1 MGLAVHD
8 VGADDNVILF
18 PGHFIC
24 IPIQQLGDHRRRV
37 GSLAAAAGV
46 PVGVGLHAVDQL
58 RREVRQ
64 GDMGGRIHAELRAQQ
79 AGEADPGAQLQQ
91 PRACEVQ
98 LAGVR
103 CSAEPDAEPDR
114 RGPHLGAQVWSSAIG
129 LSVWLSR
136 AADTGQLHLAG
147 TRLLELGAGVGLP
160 GLLCAQLG
168 VDAPAHIT
176 LTDLS
181 PQLIDCMQAN
191 ADRNASGGGEAA
203 DTSPVV
209 AELLNW
215 DADEVA
221 GEEYDVIIGADVVY
235 SQAHVTQLVQTVLPR
250 LATGLST
257 LVLLQPGTYRSSGGG
272 GSDGG
277 AVKLDTRNGWAELKA
292 TLGELG
298 SLEVHRL
305 RLSLLGGSSAEAA
318 AAAGAAANQ
327 ETAEKGQAKEPA
339 EEGTASAAA
348 AAAAAGLVCGDFELI
363 IFRKE
368 VLCLMP
374 PPA

>member
-1 MGLAVHD
+1 
-8 VGADDNVILF
+8 
-18 PGHFIC
+18 
-24 IPIQQLGDHRRRV
+24 
-37 GSLAAAAGV
+37 
-46 PVGVGLHAVDQL
+46 
-58 RREVRQ
+58 
-64 GDMGGRIHAELRAQQ
+64 
-79 AGEADPGAQLQQ
+79 
-91 PRACEVQ
+91 
-98 LAGVR
+98 
-103 CSAEPDAEPDR
+103 
-114 RGPHLGAQVWSSAIG
+114 
-129 LSVWLSR
+129 
-136 AADTGQLHLAG
+136 
-147 TRLLELGAGVGLP
+147 
-160 GLLCAQLG
+160 
-168 VDAPAHIT
+168 
-176 LTDLS
+176 
-181 PQLIDCMQAN
+181 
-191 ADRNASGGGEAA
+191 
-203 DTSPVV
+203 
-209 AELLNW
+209 
-215 DADEVA
+215 
-221 GEEYDVIIGADVVY
+221 
-235 SQAHVTQLVQTVLPR
+235 VTQLVQTVLPR

>member
-1 MGLAVHD
+1 MPALHGVTAHTNSHAGQTVDEAGAGAVEAILARDALCWLSHGLTSSGSPEEEPTPLESSALLRPPHLTITAADSVPSGGGSSHIYSLPSTGASVD
-8 VGADDNVILF
+8 VRLPDKFVE
-18 PGHFIC
+18 
-24 IPIQQLGDHRRRV
+24 V
-37 GSLAAAAGV
+37 G
-46 PVGVGLHAVDQL
+46 
-58 RREVRQ
+58 
-64 GDMGGRIHAELRAQQ
+64 
-79 AGEADPGAQLQQ
+79 
-91 PRACEVQ
+91 
-98 LAGVR
+98 
-103 CSAEPDAEPDR
+103 
-114 RGPHLGAQVWSSAIG
+114 LGAQVWSSAIG